1 MPTSMPRHW
10 EHVLHCPRS
19 APSCTR
25 ASCMPAPAQAPCT
38 SQPLDGTGRS
48 LPCLLQGCCHPTS
61 ITHPQPHPP
70 PHPAQPQSPHPP
82 RGQARLGAGTPTL
95 KWPGAAQVKAAFL
108 AGLVVVL
115 LLTVATRWL
124 GLRTDAAATTQMGF
138 KDARVKAVGELLR
151 GMHHIKAAAWE
162 PVFVGQVGSKCLF
175 VRPAMMWAE
184 RCSSLCAGSGA
195 THRMHHICVW
205 GTR

>member
-1 MPTSMPRHW
+1 M
-10 EHVLHCPRS
+10 
-19 APSCTR
+19 
-25 ASCMPAPAQAPCT
+25 
-38 SQPLDGTGRS
+38 
-48 LPCLLQGCCHPTS
+48 
-61 ITHPQPHPP
+61 
-70 PHPAQPQSPHPP
+70 
-82 RGQARLGAGTPTL
+82 
-95 KWPGAAQVKAAFL
+95 KAAFL

-151 GMHHIKAAAWE
+151 GIHHIKAAAWE

-175 VRPAMMWAE
+175 VRSAMMWAE
-184 RCSSLCAGSGA
+184 QCSRLCACFGA
-195 THRMHHICVW
+195 THQMHHICVW